1 MALFVCAYEVAVRGK
16 PGPVDGAV
24 PSQLLPILGVPQVCK
39 GKKQGLRTAKREREM
54 AGGSQENQTSRQ
66 LIRQDLRG
74 SVFRLADG

>member
-1 MALFVCAYEVAVRGK
+1 
-16 PGPVDGAV
+16 
-24 PSQLLPILGVPQVCK
+24 
-39 GKKQGLRTAKREREM
+39 M